1 MAAGASNEA
10 NAARIDC
17 VAKSSHTCRV
27 NSSRLGLKNQTLPA
41 ATVDNLI
48 SRVTEVVLLNSI
60 HSHPAGALDFSHR
73 ISRMLKT

>member
-1 MAAGASNEA
+1 MAAGAFKEA

-27 NSSRLGLKNQTLPA
+27 NSSRLGHKNQTLPA
-41 ATVDNLI
+41 ATVDNLF

-60 HSHPAGALDFSHR
+60 HSQPAGALDSGHP